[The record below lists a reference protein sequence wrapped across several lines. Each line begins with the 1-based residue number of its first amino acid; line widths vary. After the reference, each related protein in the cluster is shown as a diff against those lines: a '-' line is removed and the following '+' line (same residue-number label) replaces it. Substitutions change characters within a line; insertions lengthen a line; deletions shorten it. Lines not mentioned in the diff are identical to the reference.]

1 MPYISLTIFVKL
13 FQKPNSLAKLLSLLS
28 VFFLFFFVTHG
39 QEASTPYFH
48 NAENEIS
55 LLAGQMSDVKFNDSL
70 LFQRNDSL
78 QQLVFNTLKAENS
91 FSYLFDSLKHIGCIK
106 SEDGLLRIFTWNLV
120 KADGTHHHYGF
131 MQYYLKAQKEVLLIP
146 LTDKSD
152 SIAEP
157 EIEVLTPENWFGATY
172 YQVLT
177 NGHSSGTVYTL
188 IGWDGNNLYT
198 NKKVIDVL
206 QFSENGKA
214 KFGKAVFK
222 AGKKKLRRIIFEY
235 SRMAAMMIKYD
246 PQYQMIVMDHLAP
259 SESVY
264 TGNFRFYGPD
274 LSYDG
279 LKFNEDM
286 WEYIPTI
293 DYKKPKPKRGLFK

>member
-152 SIAEP
+152 SISDFFQAEDGIRDWSGTGVQTCALP
-157 EIEVLTPENWFGATY
+157 IRSEEHTSEL
-172 YQVLT
+172 QSLT
-177 NGHSSGTVYTL
+177 NLVFRL
-188 IGWDGNNLYT
+188 IRSEAHTSELQSLTNLVCRLLLEKKKT
-198 NKKVIDVL
+198 NKVNVMIAIMS
-206 QFSENGKA
+206 QSHQQSRNSE
-214 KFGKAVFK
+214 
-222 AGKKKLRRIIFEY
+222 
-235 SRMAAMMIKYD
+235 
-246 PQYQMIVMDHLAP
+246 LA
-259 SESVY
+259 
-264 TGNFRFYGPD
+264 
-274 LSYDG
+274 
-279 LKFNEDM
+279 
-286 WEYIPTI
+286 
-293 DYKKPKPKRGLFK
+293 